1 MENRKELKEI
11 TKEQLK
17 IIRLDTVKTIF
28 AKLNCFIEPAKGT
41 ALPTMNLFK
50 FFKYQKQIKKEYKVD

>member
-11 TKEQLK
+11 TNQQLK
-17 IIRLDTVKTIF
+17 IMRLDTAKTIF
-28 AKLNCFIEPAKGT
+28 AKLNQFIEPAKET

-50 FFKYQKQIKKEYKVD
+50 FFKYQKQIINEYKVD